1 MATRSVVLVD
11 DRPDLLELMTTCF
24 RDRGFQTRSAQ
35 NGFEL
40 MKLLKETDKPCL
52 VVLDLMMPERSG
64 LDLIS
69 VVRGFWTDTKIII
82 YTAFEGRLIEEL
94 KTCADAVVL
103 KTTPIH
109 EMVKYAEELLES

>member
-1 MATRSVVLVD
+1 
-11 DRPDLLELMTTCF
+11 
-24 RDRGFQTRSAQ
+24 
-35 NGFEL
+35 
-40 MKLLKETDKPCL
+40 
-52 VVLDLMMPERSG
+52 
-64 LDLIS
+64 